1 MLSCLVPCAVR
12 IANPWKEQNRCNIES
27 KNKEIYKIMLPTF
40 LHFSAT
46 SLYVETTRGVEV
58 QEKNEKCCKI
68 WMPDNKIS
76 SATKRQDVKFA
87 EIASRMKRCD
97 CNIAAGNF
105 FSSEINSSCVSIFT
119 TLKIYCC
126 TFCKHDILTHSHCI
140 LSDFLLF
147 SNLYVIYNPHVTKHR
162 I

>member
-1 MLSCLVPCAVR
+1 
-12 IANPWKEQNRCNIES
+12 
-27 KNKEIYKIMLPTF
+27 MLPTF

-46 SLYVETTRGVEV
+46 SLYVETTRGVQV

-97 CNIAAGNF
+97 CNIAAGNVFLPKLIQAVCQFLRLSKSIAALFANMIYWLILIAFYLIFF
-105 FSSEINSSCVSIFT
+105 FSPICMLFIIHTLQNIEYQRQILLVFVIVKKKIRAGMST
-119 TLKIYCC
+119 TL
-126 TFCKHDILTHSHCI
+126 D
-140 LSDFLLF
+140 
-147 SNLYVIYNPHVTKHR
+147 
-162 I
+162 